1 MRGLVAYRMLV
12 HDRSSTA
19 GSVLGVVA
27 IIFLVGQQLTTMF
40 GLFTYMSVLVD
51 HSGAD
56 VWIVSKN
63 TRNVNA
69 AGPLPVRYVD
79 RVSGLREVEWAEPV
93 IMTAGETRRRDGKY
107 EGVMV
112 VGLASPRFAGG
123 PWDFDQGSLD
133 VLLDREG
140 VTLDAGDLGLFGDPE
155 VGDIFEINERRVRL
169 NGVTKKIQGFGGT
182 LVFTNRTKARE
193 ISNLP
198 PDSCSAILVKLA
210 PGANGG
216 AAAAKMQRLLPR
228 AKVVPT
234 RRLSTSTRAFYIINT
249 GMGSSFGFTTLMSA
263 LVGIVVITLTMY
275 TSVLNREKDFAVLRA
290 LGARRKDIFV
300 VVFSQGLIIGAV
312 GIFLGFLLLA
322 LFLQGTREST
332 LPTFV
337 PLWFPFVHAAFTL
350 VLCLV
355 GSLFAIRHATRVEP
369 ATAFR

>member
-1 MRGLVAYRMLV
+1 
-12 HDRSSTA
+12 
-19 GSVLGVVA
+19 
-27 IIFLVGQQLTTMF
+27 
-40 GLFTYMSVLVD
+40 
-51 HSGAD
+51 
-56 VWIVSKN
+56 
-63 TRNVNA
+63 VNA

-79 RVSGLREVEWAEPV
+79 RVSGLREVAWAEPV

-112 VGLASPRFAGG
+112 VGLTAPKFAGG
-123 PWDFDQGSLD
+123 PWAFEEGSPA
-133 VLLDREG
+133 VLLDYEG
-140 VTLDAGDLGLFGDPE
+140 VTLDAGDLDLFGNPKI
-155 VGDIFEINERRVRL
+155 GDVFEINKRRVRL

-198 PDSCSAILVKLA
+198 PDACSAILVKLA
-210 PGANGG
+210 PGADART
-216 AAAAKMQRLLPR
+216 AAAEMQKLLPR
-228 AKVVPT
+228 AKVVST
-234 RRLSTSTRAFYIINT
+234 KGLSDSTRAFYIINT

-290 LGARRKDIFV
+290 LGARRKDIFAI
-300 VVFSQGLIIGAV
+300 VFSQGLMIGVA
-312 GIFLGFLLLA
+312 GIFLGFALLA
-322 LFLQGTREST
+322 LFLQGTRESP

-337 PLWFPFVHAAFTL
+337 PLWFPFAHAAFTL

-355 GSLFAIRHATRVEP
+355 GSLFAIRRATRVEP

>member
-1 MRGLVAYRMLV
+1 MRGLVAYRMLA

-63 TRNVNA
+63 TRNANA

-112 VGLASPRFAGG
+112 VGLTSPRFAGG
-123 PWDFDQGSLD
+123 PWAFEEGSLD
-133 VLLDREG
+133 VLLDYEG
-140 VTLDAGDLGLFGDPE
+140 VTLDAGDLDLFGNPE
-155 VGDIFEINERRVRL
+155 VGSIFEINKKRVRL
-169 NGVTKKIQGFGGT
+169 NGITKKIQGFGGT

-210 PGANGG
+210 PGSDAG
-216 AAAAKMQRLLPR
+216 ASVGKMQRLLPR

-234 RRLSTSTRAFYIINT
+234 RGLSASTRAFYIINT

-300 VVFSQGLIIGAV
+300 VVFSQGLIIGAF